1 MRPAPAVLRSDNLID
16 AYELDA
22 DLDAMSGT
30 TAEEEYTDALRAEI
44 AYRPERDGTLV
55 IETDAAGTH
64 GPSMGPSP
72 VARRRRGGVARRRRR
87 QPSGTVRADAPSGG
101 VHDARSVR
109 KNRWLSAALPASS
122 PAEIN
127 YHDWS
132 DAPFRLDRAGHQ
144 RDHDGNRATPPVA
157 HRVRDGQ
164 SPYQR
169 DVDGRTGARS
179 RRPQLRRL
187 RVRRVVRRGHPD
199 VGPGIS
205 RLACG

>member
-72 VARRRRGGVARRRRR
+72 ADVGVGSPVGGDGSRAVRSARTPRRGGA
-87 QPSGTVRADAPSGG
+87 
-101 VHDARSVR
+101 
-109 KNRWLSAALPASS
+109 
-122 PAEIN
+122 
-127 YHDWS
+127 
-132 DAPFRLDRAGHQ
+132 
-144 RDHDGNRATPPVA
+144 
-157 HRVRDGQ
+157 
-164 SPYQR
+164 
-169 DVDGRTGARS
+169 
-179 RRPQLRRL
+179 
-187 RVRRVVRRGHPD
+187 
-199 VGPGIS
+199 
-205 RLACG
+205 